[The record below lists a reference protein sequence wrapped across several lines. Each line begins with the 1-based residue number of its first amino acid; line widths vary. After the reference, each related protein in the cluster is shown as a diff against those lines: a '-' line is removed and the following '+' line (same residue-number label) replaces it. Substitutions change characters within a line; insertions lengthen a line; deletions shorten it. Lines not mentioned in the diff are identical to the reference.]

1 MLEGWGRRIAVQTLC
16 QAHSTSDG
24 GTVHYSSAKA
34 IINEIKIEF
43 VTTQEVVIFNT
54 QPLAFSLYQNY
65 PNPFNPSTNIS
76 FTLPVKSFVSLK
88 IFDLSGREI
97 ATIVSEELSAGNY
110 TRQWDAANMPSGVYF
125 YRLKAG
131 SFTETKKLILVR

>member
-1 MLEGWGRRIAVQTLC
+1 
-16 QAHSTSDG
+16 
-24 GTVHYSSAKA
+24 
-34 IINEIKIEF
+34 
-43 VTTQEVVIFNT
+43 
-54 QPLAFSLYQNY
+54 
-65 PNPFNPSTNIS
+65 
-76 FTLPVKSFVSLK
+76 VKSFVSLK